1 MNFYDKKSR
10 KVISTVI
17 IVILVIVMVV
27 PMLAYALT

>member
-10 KVISTVI
+10 KVISTII
-17 IVILVIVMVV
+17 IVLLVVAMVV

>member
-17 IVILVIVMVV
+17 IVILVIAMVV
-27 PMLAYALT
+27 PMLTYALS

>member
-10 KVISTVI
+10 KIISTII
-17 IVILVIVMVV
+17 IVILVIAMVV

>member
-10 KVISTVI
+10 KVISTLI
-17 IVILVIVMVV
+17 IVILVIAMVV